1 MTAVP
6 VPWSPRQHRYLK
18 PLNAALQLRAGFEAH
33 ALEAPHHSEARG
45 SAPRVPESL
54 IGAALDLVARWE
66 AGITPA

>member
-1 MTAVP
+1 MSEP
-6 VPWSPRQHRYLK
+6 SP
-18 PLNAALQLRAGFEAH
+18 PIFVQLVRPGLGSEV
-33 ALEAPHHSEARG
+33 HHSEARG